1 MPKNW
6 NVAAM
11 LRAQAENRPSE
22 KALAFPSGTSGGRT
36 TWDWLTFAE
45 LDALSDTFARG
56 FEATGLES
64 GDRTLLLLKPSFDFY
79 GVIFGLMKMG
89 AVPVLMDPGMGVKP
103 LLGCISQIGPVAT
116 VAIPPV
122 HVVRLIARG
131 SFASVKKPYTAG
143 SKWFWG
149 GHSLAQVKAAGA
161 GDTPYELRT
170 YAADEEAAIVFTSG
184 STGLPKGVSYRHASF
199 TAATEQIRD
208 VYGLGPGTRVVECF
222 APFAI
227 FDLCMGST
235 CIIPDMNLSKPAT
248 AQPERIADAIQ
259 LNDATVAFA
268 SPIVWVNTVR
278 WCQKNKVTFP
288 TLTKVL
294 SAGAPIP
301 PDLHRRFRD
310 VLPEG
315 AEVHTPYGCTEGM
328 PVANVSTNTILGETA
343 AKTAAGHGTC
353 VGALAPQIRVRI
365 IGITEDAIPTW
376 SDDLELPQG
385 EIGEIVLSG
394 PVVSPEYKENP
405 DANRKS
411 KIQEGDTVLHRM
423 GDLAYFDDQ
432 GRLWFCGRK
441 GHRLQTESGMIPAVP
456 VEGVFNEHPKV
467 WRTALVGVG
476 ERGSEVPVLCVEA
489 EAGETFTAADAEEM
503 LALASGTRWEGVVST
518 WLLHTAFPTD
528 ARHNSKIRRED
539 LKVWASKQLVGKLK
553 GAA

>member
-11 LRAQAENRPSE
+11 LRAQAESRPSE

-36 TWDWLTFAE
+36 TWDWLTFGE

-79 GVIFGLMKMG
+79 GVIFGLLKMG

-143 SKWFWG
+143 GKWFWG
-149 GHSLAQVKAAGA
+149 GHNLAQVKAAGA
-161 GDTPYELRT
+161 GDTPYEIRS
-170 YAADEEAAIVFTSG
+170 YAAEEEAAVVFTSG

-248 AQPERIADAIQ
+248 AQPERIADALQ
-259 LNDATVAFA
+259 LNEATVAFA
-268 SPIVWVNTVR
+268 SPIVWANTVR

-288 TLTKVL
+288 SLTKVL
-294 SAGAPIP
+294 AAGAPIP
-301 PDLHRRFRD
+301 PDLHRRFQD
-310 VLPEG
+310 VLPVG

-343 AKTAAGHGTC
+343 AKTAAGQGTC
-353 VGALAPQIRVRI
+353 VGTLAPQIRVRI
-365 IGITEDAIPTW
+365 IGITEEAIPTW

-385 EIGEIVLSG
+385 EIGEIVLGG

-411 KIQEGDTVLHRM
+411 KIQEGDAVLHRM
-423 GDLAYFDDQ
+423 GDLAYFDEQ

-441 GHRLQTESGMIPAVP
+441 GHRLQTQQGMVPAVP

-467 WRTALVGVG
+467 LRTALVGVG
-476 ERGSEVPVLCVEA
+476 QRGAEVPVLCVQA
-489 EAGETFTAADAEEM
+489 EEGETFSAADAEEM
-503 LALASGTRWEGVVST
+503 LALAAGTRWEGVVST

-539 LKVWASKQLVGKLK
+539 LKVWATKQLAGKLQ